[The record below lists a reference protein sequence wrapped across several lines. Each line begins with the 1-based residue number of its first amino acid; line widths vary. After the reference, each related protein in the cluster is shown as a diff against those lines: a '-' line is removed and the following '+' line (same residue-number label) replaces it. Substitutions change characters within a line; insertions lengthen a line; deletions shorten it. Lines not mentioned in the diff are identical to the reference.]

1 MFIIHVLNSYYEQ
14 IVEEA
19 GGIVSCM
26 DGKKYSVFDRT
37 CLASNG
43 VLHAKVRLLFL
54 YLDKLM

>member
-1 MFIIHVLNSYYEQ
+1 M
-14 IVEEA
+14 EEA

-54 YLDKLM
+54 SSFI